1 IRRKCNKWEEGCQGF
16 GGKALESGERGGV
29 RGQGGHPRGRPRRVL
44 PGRVGEEMAAG
55 AAWPVLRSRNSPG
68 LSLVICNRSPR
79 IVLPVWLNCYEELLP
94 GRDFCIHNFRSH
106 PWLFRDARTHDK
118 LMVNQTE
125 LFTPCSNVDG
135 QPVFANITLPAYTLK
150 ERCLQVFRSLVKPEN
165 YMRLDIVRSL
175 CDDLEDQPNLLGRLR
190 QENCLNPGGGGCS

>member
-1 IRRKCNKWEEGCQGF
+1 ARVVKASEARRWRAGNGVELEAKAGTQEAGPEEYCQE
-16 GGKALESGERGGV
+16 ESGT
-29 RGQGGHPRGRPRRVL
+29 
-44 PGRVGEEMAAG
+44 EEQMAAG
-55 AAWPVLRSRNSPG
+55 AAWPVLRSINSPE

-94 GRDFCIHNFRSH
+94 GRDFCIHNFQSH
-106 PWLFRDARTHDK
+106 PWLFRDARTHNK

-165 YMRLDIVRSL
+165 YMRLDIIRSL
-175 CDDLEDQPNLLGRLR
+175 CDDLEDQPNVLKDLEPLM
-190 QENCLNPGGGGCS
+190 QEH